1 MKTFVALVAIVL
13 MTCAC
18 ISNSSSLIID
28 SEVTIVEYSPANGA
42 SINDIQ
48 SPIVLTFSDA
58 VKTGNGSVVLRNGFN
73 DTEVIEPTSS
83 QFVLVNRTLTITSKD
98 SFYYGITYSVLYDGQ
113 PILDLNNVPVV
124 LNEGTYSFSINS

>member
-73 DTEVIEPTSS
+73 DTEVIETTSS
-83 QFVLVNRTLTITSKD
+83 PRVLLTKKTTNMNKK
-98 SFYYGITYSVLYDGQ
+98 
-113 PILDLNNVPVV
+113 
-124 LNEGTYSFSINS
+124 EGEERIKQ

>member
-1 MKTFVALVAIVL
+1 MKTFVELVAIVL

-98 SFYYGITYSVLYDGQ
+98 SFYYGSTYSVFFDGQ